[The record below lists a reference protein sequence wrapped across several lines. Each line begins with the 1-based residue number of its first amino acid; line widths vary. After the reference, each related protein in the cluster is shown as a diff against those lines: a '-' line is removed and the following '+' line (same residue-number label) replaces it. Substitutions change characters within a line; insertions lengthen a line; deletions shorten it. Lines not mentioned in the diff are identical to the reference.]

1 MQVSRISKRHGK
13 FLAFTVLF
21 SVVLMGFAA
30 LAVDIGV
37 MSATRAQL
45 KTVAD
50 AGALAGARQLVS
62 DNRLSSTY
70 SLTSSSP
77 EIVAANSKATSIG
90 QANIVFGQAAV
101 IQTSDMAVGTK
112 ILPDPSDSTF
122 TATINNATTNSVQLT
137 AKRDSTHSG
146 VVPSFFSRIWGSSGS
161 TASVTSTATIE
172 VFTIGGFTA
181 GATNS
186 SVLPIAMSQSSY
198 NGMFTT
204 PITDNYSYSPVGGTY
219 GTVTSGSDGVPET
232 SVFPVNNS
240 DPGNWGTIDIGVSN
254 NGTSTTK
261 SQIANGITP
270 AQLDSEFPP
279 SGVVTSPH
287 VYSANPGISAG
298 IKSDLA
304 AIIGKPIAVPL
315 YSTTS
320 GNGANAT
327 YTVVGYAAAR
337 IVAVSLTGNPK
348 YVVIQ
353 PAFDT
358 DPTATPGAAT
368 TVQKGGLVRLHLSR

>member
-13 FLAFTVLF
+13 FLVFTVLF

-70 SLTSSSP
+70 TPTAEVST
-77 EIVAANSKATSIG
+77 ANSKAISVG
-90 QANIVFGQAAV
+90 QANTVFGQAAV
-101 IQTSDMAVGTK
+101 IQSGDVLVGYKRTSPA
-112 ILPDPSDSTF
+112 DPSDSTWV
-122 TATINNATTNSVQLT
+122 TRTDPTTNSVQLT

-172 VFTIGGFTA
+172 IFTIGGFTA
-181 GATNS
+181 AATNS
-186 SVLPIAMSQSSY
+186 SILPIAMSQASY

-204 PITDNYSYSPVGGTY
+204 PITDNYSYSPIGGTY

-240 DPGNWGTIDIGVSN
+240 DPGNWGTINFGVSN
-254 NGTSTTK
+254 NGTSTLK
-261 SQIANGITP
+261 SQIADGITP
-270 AQLDSEFPP
+270 AELDSEFPP

-287 VYSANPGISAG
+287 VFSANPGISAG

-320 GNGANAT
+320 GSGANAT

-337 IVAVSLTGNPK
+337 IVAVDLTGNPK
-348 YVVIQ
+348 FVVIQ

-358 DPTATPGAAT
+358 DPTATPGTAT
-368 TVQKGGLVRLHLSR
+368 TFQNGGLVRLHLSR